1 VNVKRKAK
9 KKARYAAHLRS
20 PSFRALRKQ
29 AFERDG
35 YRCVDC
41 GGSEKL
47 EADHR
52 TYARVPNELLE
63 DLETRCKDC
72 HLRRHALQGKKVGR
86 NPEHIAPIVQRV
98 MDRILRRPTKGV
110 A

>member
-9 KKARYAAHLRS
+9 KKAKYAAHLRS

-41 GGSEKL
+41 GAEEQL
-47 EADHR
+47 QCDHE
-52 TYARVPNELLE
+52 TYARFGRELLE
-63 DLETRCKDC
+63 DVVTRCKPC
-72 HLRRHALQGKKVGR
+72 HMRRHALQGKKVGR
-86 NPEHIAPIVQRV
+86 NPEHVAPIVLRV
-98 MDRILRRPTKGV
+98 MNAIVRPTKGV